1 MNVEFYEAGEG
12 YHNSMDFEQAAETL
26 RRIKK
31 SAALVIPGHGNVI
44 LNR

>member
-12 YHNSMDFEQAAETL
+12 YHNSVDFEQAAETI

-31 SAALVIPGHGNVI
+31 AAALVIPGHGNLI